1 MSESQPTLKTC
12 LEELKCHFTWGLQEK
27 DTDIEELEE
36 RLNCQLEYL
45 NVDAKGRV
53 YNMLAYVNHM
63 KNDYTEAIVNLQK
76 AEGILWEYKVLE
88 TDIKYLLTFSNYA
101 WLHYYLN
108 DSERSQLYIDKIN
121 AIYTQSKGLEDLVQS
136 ETNGEQGWALVNFCS
151 QYYEKAKDC
160 FEEAVKGNPDDP
172 EWNTGLAT
180 VVYRMEDFRGRSWP
194 CFKSFSF
201 QLLQRAV
208 KLNPKDSVIKVLF
221 ALKLQGLKRQEE
233 AMKHI
238 KDVLELTPDLP
249 YVLRY
254 VAKFYRRAGKF
265 EETIRVLKK
274 AVSITPNSSFLQHQ
288 LGLCYRQMIIQRK
301 GRGYGDHSVPDTQ
314 EIKDLMKKTIFHF
327 EMVLEIKK
335 TFLHAHFDLADM
347 YIRSNQYQKAEE
359 TYKKATELTT
369 TPEHEKQQAYLQYG
383 KFLEN
388 CKKSEDE
395 AVEQYKEGLRI
406 PDQNE
411 HRQECE
417 VSLRIIANQKLARN
431 PRDASALALL
441 GFVSK
446 EN

>member
-1 MSESQPTLKTC
+1 MSKSKPTLKSH

-27 DTDIEELEE
+27 DADIEELEE
-36 RLNCQLEYL
+36 RLKIQLEYL
-45 NVDAKGRV
+45 NKNLKVRV
-53 YNMLAYVNHM
+53 YSMLAYVNHL

-76 AEGILWEYKVLE
+76 AEAILTESKVLE

-108 DSERSQLYIDKIN
+108 DSESSQLYIDKIN

-136 ETNGEQGWALVNFCS
+136 ETNGEQGWALMKFCG
-151 QYYEKAKDC
+151 QYYERAKGC

-180 VVYRMEDFRGRSWP
+180 VVCRLEEFRGRNCP
-194 CFKSFSF
+194 AFKSVSF
-201 QLLQRAV
+201 QLLER
-208 KLNPKDSVIKVLF
+208 
-221 ALKLQGLKRQEE
+221 

-238 KDVLELTPDLP
+238 KDALELTPDLP

-274 AVSITPNSSFLQHQ
+274 AVSITPNSGFLHHQ

-301 GRGYGDHSVPDTQ
+301 RTGKANYRGQDTQ
-314 EIKDLMKKTIFHF
+314 EIKDLTEKAIFHF
-327 EMVLEIKK
+327 EMALEMKK

-347 YIRSNQYQKAEE
+347 YVRSNQYQKAEE
-359 TYKKATELTT
+359 TYKKATELIT
-369 TPEHEKQQAYLQYG
+369 TPEHEKQQAHLQYG

-388 CKKSEDE
+388 SKKSEDE

-406 PDQNE
+406 PDQNT

-417 VSLRIIANQKLARN
+417 MCLRRIANQRLARN
-431 PRDASALALL
+431 SRDTSALALL
-441 GFVSK
+441 GFISK
-446 EN
+446 ENQDKSNALNNDSSNDEYLSKLFDLKLK